1 MTELHVLCG
10 TVAQVFPMLSALR
23 LGDMWKKRDTT
34 QVVLLKTCEKAF
46 TWVAESN
53 FFFFCNKRN
62 GEGNKLLLNTCT
74 HALELEPDMKTGV

>member
-23 LGDMWKKRDTT
+23 LGDMWKKRDAT
-34 QVVLLKTCEKAF
+34 QVVFLKTCEKAF

-53 FFFFCNKRN
+53 FFFFFFVTNEIEKGINC
-62 GEGNKLLLNTCT
+62 C
-74 HALELEPDMKTGV
+74 